1 MEISILVITYN
12 HKSYIRQA
20 LESVIAQKINV
31 SYEILILDD
40 ASTDGTQDIL
50 KEYKSRY
57 PNIISL
63 YLRKENT
70 YHPTKNGYF
79 LTSKARGKYIAILEG
94 DDFWIDERKL
104 QKQYD
109 FLESNKEFSACMTD
123 LKVVDEYNTEIA
135 DIKVYEKLKNNIYT
149 LQDFSILKMPGMV
162 ATMMARNYFNIKEY
176 SIMTKAAKDMGD
188 ITQYM
193 LLIFKGSIY
202 QMDDKTA
209 AYRYVSMDGRNNF
222 NSINKENKFRK
233 YKQLQ
238 YWIRLENFIKKNY
251 DKRFSIVPITYA
263 IMEYALVYSTKS
275 MIHLILESENK
286 RKYLLIYYAVKYMLD
301 SVFIVDKPIKLQH
314 KWNEFQ
320 KINKPLVLFGAGA
333 VAEEYLDKYAWKGNI
348 LFIVD
353 NDVNRHNTSYKG
365 YLVKNPEELLK
376 FKNRVSV
383 LVTNKDNEKA
393 IGTQLHNMGIDQYDC
408 YCSMQS
414 KRLRNVIANKILNIT
429 G

>member
-1 MEISILVITYN
+1 
-12 HKSYIRQA
+12 
-20 LESVIAQKINV
+20 
-31 SYEILILDD
+31 
-40 ASTDGTQDIL
+40 
-50 KEYKSRY
+50 
-57 PNIISL
+57 
-63 YLRKENT
+63 
-70 YHPTKNGYF
+70 
-79 LTSKARGKYIAILEG
+79 
-94 DDFWIDERKL
+94 
-104 QKQYD
+104 
-109 FLESNKEFSACMTD
+109 
-123 LKVVDEYNTEIA
+123 
-135 DIKVYEKLKNNIYT
+135 
-149 LQDFSILKMPGMV
+149 
-162 ATMMARNYFNIKEY
+162 
-176 SIMTKAAKDMGD
+176 
-188 ITQYM
+188 M

-263 IMEYALVYSTKS
+263 IIEYALVYSTKS
-275 MIHLILESENK
+275 MINLILESENK